1 MNKQEIKELIA
12 IVVKETI
19 AELKSENLFDVPKQT
34 TTEKSAY
41 AKTEALL
48 YNYRGFCRII
58 QESQQEIEDLRK
70 YGVPGTCGGVKEYT
84 NKGGMPQG
92 LVLDEERVECAI
104 RSVEERVQGTV
115 QAIALIDKSMAA
127 LKSDPYYKVL
137 EMRYFEGRTQEDI
150 GVALGRDTGTI
161 SRNKARL
168 VKELA
173 LRIFPDQS
181 MKEMLS

>member
-1 MNKQEIKELIA
+1 MQIE
-12 IVVKETI
+12 
-19 AELKSENLFDVPKQT
+19 KSELEQIINLVVQNTIKVLEDKNLLKPQSAN
-34 TTEKSAY
+34 EKTAY
-41 AKTEALL
+41 QKTEQLL

-92 LVLDEERVECAI
+92 LVLDEERVEAAV
-104 RSVEERVQGTV
+104 RNVQERVQGTV

-127 LKSDPYYKVL
+127 LKSDPYYRIL

-150 GVALGRDTGTI
+150 AIEFKCERTTI
-161 SRNKARL
+161 GRNKTRL

-173 LRIFPDQS
+173 MRLFPDQS
-181 MKEMLS
+181 MNEMLN

>member
-1 MNKQEIKELIA
+1 MNETEMKQ
-12 IVVKETI
+12 IVALVVNETI
-19 AELKSENLFDVPKQT
+19 KVLEEKNLINKDKSN
-34 TTEKSAY
+34 EKSAY

-104 RSVEERVQGTV
+104 RSVEERVRGTV
-115 QAIALIDKSMAA
+115 AAIALIDKSMAA

-161 SRNKARL
+161 SRNKSRL

-181 MKEMLS
+181 MRELLN